1 MMEMTMDRNQWIKIQ
16 ARIFATPEG
25 KDWYNQA
32 HLPIILRNI
41 GDATLVDLE
50 FSSEKDATMFLLRW
64 A

>member
-1 MMEMTMDRNQWIKIQ
+1 MEMTMDRNQWIKIQ

-32 HLPIILRNI
+32 HLPRILRNI

-50 FSSEKDATMFLLRW
+50 FSSEKDALMFLLRW

>member
-1 MMEMTMDRNQWIKIQ
+1 MEMTMDRNQWIKIQ

-50 FSSEKDATMFLLRW
+50 FSSEKDALMFLLRW